1 MEELVMKNIGLKV
14 ATIICG
20 GLAVVNGLLSVLGL
34 LCGIIDMCL
43 FFAVPTLIF
52 GIPAIKLAKKIGWI
66 KPKVKVNK
74 VKEEKVN
81 VQESG
86 TVEPMFAFNENE
98 SIEPTFETIEE
109 KPVEEKVIDINEF
122 RKEEPKEEKNEDGK
136 KYNFIER
143 IIIKL
148 TNKLE
153 AFSEKTE
160 KETEEL
166 RRKRIERENNMSEEE
181 KAKEAASMRRWE
193 NAGELIGK
201 ILAYV
206 LCGGLIIGAIVLVCY
221 VGYILLAFIFN
232 AALYIIGL
240 GLFIWIASAFL
251 RYWWFLVRWEHC
263 KHPVRVKRRRR
274 W

>member
-1 MEELVMKNIGLKV
+1 MKNIGLKV
-14 ATIICG
+14 ATIVCG
-20 GLAVVNGLLSVLGL
+20 GLAVVNGLLALLGL
-34 LCGIIDMCL
+34 TFLIFDMCL
-43 FFAVPTLIF
+43 FFTVPTLIF
-52 GIPAIKLAKKIGWI
+52 GIPAIKLAKKLGWI

-81 VQESG
+81 VQENN

-98 SIEPTFETIEE
+98 SVEPTFETIEE
-109 KPVEEKVIDINEF
+109 KPVEENVININDF

-143 IIIKL
+143 LIIKL

-153 AFSEKTE
+153 AFSEKMD
-160 KETEEL
+160 KKTEEV
-166 RRKRIERENNMSEEE
+166 RQQRIEKENNMSEEE
-181 KAKEAASMRRWE
+181 KAKEAASMKRWE

-221 VGYILLAFIFN
+221 IGYILIAFIFN
-232 AALYIIGL
+232 AAIYIIGL
-240 GLFIWIASAFL
+240 GLFIWIAGAFL

>member
-1 MEELVMKNIGLKV
+1 MKNTGLKV
-14 ATIICG
+14 ATIVCG
-20 GLAVVNGLLSVLGL
+20 GLAVMNGLIALLGL

-52 GIPAIKLAKKIGWI
+52 GIPTIKIAKKIGWI

-74 VKEEKVN
+74 VKEEKVS
-81 VQESG
+81 VQENN

-98 SIEPTFETIEE
+98 SNEPTIETIEE
-109 KPVEEKVIDINEF
+109 KPVEENVININDF
-122 RKEEPKEEKNEDGK
+122 RKEEPKEEK
-136 KYNFIER
+136 
-143 IIIKL
+143 
-148 TNKLE
+148 
-153 AFSEKTE
+153 
-160 KETEEL
+160 
-166 RRKRIERENNMSEEE
+166 
-181 KAKEAASMRRWE
+181 AKEAASMKRWE

-232 AALYIIGL
+232 AAIYIIGL